1 MNFVKK
7 RKRVPRN
14 IPKWIFNNKYL
25 QEYGF
30 GQLDLLANGRTTN
43 YSRATYNIAVQ
54 IHSSESQNN
63 GQKKK
68 D

>member
-7 RKRVPRN
+7 RKRVPGN

-43 YSRATYNIAVQ
+43 YSRAACNIAVLMAPPPP
-54 IHSSESQNN
+54 
-63 GQKKK
+63 QKNK
-68 D
+68 